1 MAPSM
6 ESGKRVRVS
15 SVVEYSVPPTFRVTG
30 PPKEGGEE
38 DTGGGEILGTIG
50 GRQGEGKS
58 RFSEFGKN
66 WVVTFRLAKLEAEV
80 GEQDSKVCS
89 SPKLLWCW
97 LGASGHRNPRENER
111 TDVKNRRQPH
121 RIREL
126 LVQTILIVRGQRFP
140 PVYFRQWV
148 SGIQPAGDGGEHRSD
163 AAFSS

>member
-1 MAPSM
+1 MENKTAKFVAHPS
-6 ESGKRVRVS
+6 
-15 SVVEYSVPPTFRVTG
+15 Y
-30 PPKEGGEE
+30 
-38 DTGGGEILGTIG
+38 
-50 GRQGEGKS
+50 
-58 RFSEFGKN
+58 FG
-66 WVVTFRLAKLEAEV
+66 A
-80 GEQDSKVCS
+80 G
-89 SPKLLWCW
+89 

-111 TDVKNRRQPH
+111 TDVKNRRWPH

>member
-1 MAPSM
+1 M

-15 SVVEYSVPPTFRVTG
+15 SVVEYRVPPTFRVTG

-50 GRQGEGKS
+50 DRQGEGKS
-58 RFSEFGKN
+58 RFSGFGKN
-66 WVVTFRLAKLEAEV
+66 WMEMFRRAKLEVEI

-89 SPKLLWCW
+89 SPKLLWWW
-97 LGASGHRNPRENER
+97 LGASGHRNPREDER
-111 TDVKNRRQPH
+111 TDVKKR

-126 LVQTILIVRGQRFP
+126 LVRPIPIVRGQRFP

-148 SGIQPAGDGGEHRSD
+148 SGIQPAGDGGEHRSV
-163 AAFSS
+163 AEGISV